1 MQRMKENINVRVRQA
16 ERELFEAAAKRS
28 RRKLSDWVRITLVDS
43 AKVVV
48 PEADMATIE
57 ERLVR

>member
-1 MQRMKENINVRVRQA
+1 MQRMNENINVRVRQA

-48 PEADMATIE
+48 PEADIATIE